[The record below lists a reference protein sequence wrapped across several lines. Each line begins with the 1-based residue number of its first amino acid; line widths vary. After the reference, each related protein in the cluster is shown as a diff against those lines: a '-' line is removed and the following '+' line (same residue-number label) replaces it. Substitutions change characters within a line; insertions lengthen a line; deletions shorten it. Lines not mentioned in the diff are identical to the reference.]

1 MINSARVPKTITHQT
16 SLYKKIQARQHSY
29 NYAGFFYCDNL
40 CWLFSWCC
48 ISFDWLYNKDIF
60 QKSNHTGIRK
70 QHYWGHTRGKMALAY
85 VRCSDAH
92 YLNNI
97 LGIYVIVITITRTLW
112 NI

>member
-1 MINSARVPKTITHQT
+1 MRDFFIAITYVDY
-16 SLYKKIQARQHSY
+16 SV
-29 NYAGFFYCDNL
+29 DV
-40 CWLFSWCC
+40 C

-85 VRCSDAH
+85 VRCSDTH

-97 LGIYVIVITITRTLW
+97 LVIYVIVILQ
-112 NI
+112 